1 MQIDRRHGDPREI
14 GKIAEDEACRYL
26 RHRGL
31 KLVAR
36 NYRCRCG
43 EIDLIMKETET
54 LVFVEV
60 RYRRSAAFGS
70 GAETVTRAKQ
80 GKIAQS
86 AAYFL
91 QENRQYAGSAARFDV
106 VSCSPDQGGGGVRW
120 IQDAFHS

>member
-1 MQIDRRHGDPREI
+1 MHVDRRHGDPREI

-26 RHRGL
+26 QHRGL

-36 NYRCRCG
+36 NYHCRCG
-43 EIDLIMKETET
+43 EIDLIMKEAET

-80 GKIAQS
+80 RKVAQS

-91 QENRQYAGSAARFDV
+91 QEKRQYAGSAARFDV
-106 VSCSPDQGGGGVRW
+106 VSCSPGQGDDGVGW
-120 IQDAFHS
+120 IRDAFHF

>member
-1 MQIDRRHGDPREI
+1 MQVDRRNGDPREI

-26 RHRGL
+26 QQRGL
-31 KLVAR
+31 KLVVR

-60 RYRRSAAFGS
+60 RYRRSAVFGS

-106 VSCSPDQGGGGVRW
+106 VSCSPGRGDDGVGW
-120 IQDAFHS
+120 IRDAFHS

>member
-43 EIDLIMKETET
+43 EIDLVMKEAET

-60 RYRRSAAFGS
+60 RFRRSAAFGS

-80 GKIAQS
+80 GKIART
-86 AAYFL
+86 AAYFM

-106 VSCSPDQGGGGVRW
+106 VSCSPGQGDGGVGW
-120 IQDAFHS
+120 IRDAFHP

>member
-1 MQIDRRHGDPREI
+1 MQVDRRHADSREI

-26 RHRGL
+26 QHRGL

-43 EIDLIMKETET
+43 EIDLIMKEAET

-60 RYRRSAAFGS
+60 RYRRSTAFGS

-106 VSCSPDQGGGGVRW
+106 VSCSPGQGDDGVEW
-120 IQDAFHS
+120 IRDAFHS